1 MMPHANTT
9 VRECPGDLWQFYAV
23 GEVIAI
29 PTNGIVKSNGDA
41 IMGAGLA
48 KDAASRFP
56 DLPKWLGDRLKQF
69 GNVPVYFRTL
79 RLITL
84 PTKHDWKDLSSLT
97 LICDSINYCARHIL
111 RPEGIPRVYCSH
123 LGCGHGGLHWQTVR
137 DAIATHVD
145 DRFIFVAPPIQE

>member
-9 VRECPGDLWQFYAV
+9 VRGCPGDLWQFYAV

-41 IMGAGLA
+41 VMGAGLA

-69 GNVPVYFRTL
+69 GNAILQSVRDCATL
-79 RLITL
+79 RA
-84 PTKHDWKDLSSLT
+84 WGVGRS
-97 LICDSINYCARHIL
+97 R
-111 RPEGIPRVYCSH
+111 G
-123 LGCGHGGLHWQTVR
+123 
-137 DAIATHVD
+137 ATHRLALAGRPPSASRASGFFARD
-145 DRFIFVAPPIQE
+145 DQ